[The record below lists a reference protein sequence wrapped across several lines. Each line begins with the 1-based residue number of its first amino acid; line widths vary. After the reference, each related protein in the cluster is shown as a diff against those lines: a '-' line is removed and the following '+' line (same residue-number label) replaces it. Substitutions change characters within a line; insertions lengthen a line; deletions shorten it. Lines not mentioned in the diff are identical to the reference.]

1 MPPKFVVTPLSEIN
15 SDFFVNVTINCTAT
29 GIPRPNLTWTRN
41 NISIDQSLPFDVR
54 VLYGYQPVGV
64 VMSQLILTDVTRL
77 NHAGMYACN
86 IDNDLVERR
95 SLSSDTLLKIHSKV
109 CSTIP

>member
-1 MPPKFVVTPLSEIN
+1 MPPRFVVTPLSQIN

-41 NISIDQSLPFDVR
+41 NISIGQSLPFNVR
-54 VLYGYQPVGV
+54 VLYGYQSVGV
-64 VMSQLILTDVTRL
+64 ITSQLILSDVTSFE
-77 NHAGMYACN
+77 HAGTYACN

-95 SLSSDTLLKIHSKV
+95 SRSSNTLLNVYSKV
-109 CSTIP
+109 CSVIP

>member
-41 NISIDQSLPFDVR
+41 NISIGQSSPFDIR
-54 VLYGYQPVGV
+54 VLYGYHSVGV
-64 VMSQLILTDVTRL
+64 VMSQLILTDVTRFD
-77 NHAGMYACN
+77 HAGMYACN

-95 SLSSDTLLKIHSKV
+95 SFSSDTLLKIHSKV
-109 CSTIP
+109 CFTIP